1 MKPTSFLR
9 AALLAG
15 AAALL
20 LSCAERPPLGPQAD
34 LLGLPPLPAPA
45 SPPSGLL
52 QCSPLAADSVT
63 QTIGPAGGTI
73 ALSGWSLPKQIVY
86 TTDLLVILETLQ
98 SVDNPPSQTVTGQL
112 QHFSDYAIAW

>member
-73 ALSGWSLPKQIVY
+73 ALS
-86 TTDLLVILETLQ
+86 TDTLVIPAGALDSAVTITA
-98 SVDNPPSQTVTGQL
+98 VAPSDTVNRIQFQPQGLT
-112 QHFSDYAIAW
+112 FAIAW